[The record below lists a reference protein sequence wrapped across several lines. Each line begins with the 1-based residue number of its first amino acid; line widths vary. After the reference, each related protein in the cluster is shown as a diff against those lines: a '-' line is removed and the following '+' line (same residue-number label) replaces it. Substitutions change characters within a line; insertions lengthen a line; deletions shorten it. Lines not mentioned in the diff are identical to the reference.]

1 MKVEQL
7 SLNRNIN
14 TIENKGI
21 KQKSSFNDSFNDSF
35 NQANIFKSKEE
46 IESYIRE
53 IKLIGDRVVATQN
66 YNDVLNYKKVIKS
79 YLRSV
84 VDYMYS
90 LNQESSF
97 WDRNYFKT
105 VKIVDEKLEGITKE
119 LLYDQKDNI
128 DLATKID
135 EINGLLI
142 DMYL

>member
-7 SLNRNIN
+7 NINRNIN
-14 TIENKGI
+14 NIENKVSA
-21 KQKSSFNDSFNDSF
+21 QKSSFNDSFN
-35 NQANIFKSKEE
+35 QANKFKSKEE
-46 IESYIRE
+46 IELYIKE
-53 IKLIGDRVVATQN
+53 IKSIGNKLVATQN
-66 YNDVLNYKKVIKS
+66 YNDVVNYKKVIKQ
-79 YLRSV
+79 YLKSV

-90 LNQESSF
+90 LNQDSSF
-97 WDRNYFKT
+97 WNGNYFKT
-105 VKIVDEKLEGITKE
+105 VKIVDEKLDGITKK

>member
-14 TIENKGI
+14 AIENKVN
-21 KQKSSFNDSFNDSF
+21 KQKSSFNDSFN
-35 NQANIFKSKEE
+35 QANKFKSKEE
-46 IESYIRE
+46 IELYIRE
-53 IKLIGDRVVATQN
+53 IKSMGNRVVATQN

-79 YLRSV
+79 YLKSV

-90 LNQESSF
+90 LNQDSSF
-97 WDRNYFKT
+97 WDGNYFKT
-105 VKIVDEKLEGITKE
+105 VKIVDEKLEAVTKE

>member
-14 TIENKGI
+14 TIENKGN
-21 KQKSSFNDSFNDSF
+21 KQKSNFNDSF
-35 NQANIFKSKEE
+35 NQANKFKSKEE
-46 IESYIRE
+46 IELYIRE
-53 IKLIGDRVVATQN
+53 IKSMGNRVVATQN
-66 YNDVLNYKKVIKS
+66 YNDVVNYKKVIKS
-79 YLRSV
+79 YLKSV

-90 LNQESSF
+90 LNQDSSF
-97 WDRNYFKT
+97 WDGNYLKT
-105 VKIVDEKLEGITKE
+105 VKVVDEKLEDITKE

>member
-21 KQKSSFNDSFNDSF
+21 KQKSSFNDSF

-84 VDYMYS
+84 
-90 LNQESSF
+90 
-97 WDRNYFKT
+97 
-105 VKIVDEKLEGITKE
+105 KL
-119 LLYDQKDNI
+119 
-128 DLATKID
+128 
-135 EINGLLI
+135 
-142 DMYL
+142 

>member
-21 KQKSSFNDSFNDSF
+21 KQKSSFNDSF

-97 WDRNYFKT
+97 WDGNHFKT

>member
-14 TIENKGI
+14 TIENKGN
-21 KQKSSFNDSFNDSF
+21 KQKSSFNDSFN
-35 NQANIFKSKEE
+35 QANKFKSKEE
-46 IESYIRE
+46 IELYIRE
-53 IKLIGDRVVATQN
+53 IKSMGNRVVATQN
-66 YNDVLNYKKVIKS
+66 YNDVVNYKKVIKS
-79 YLRSV
+79 YLKSV

-90 LNQESSF
+90 LNQDSSF
-97 WDRNYFKT
+97 WEGNYLKT
-105 VKIVDEKLEGITKE
+105 VKVVDEKLEDITKE